1 MQPRCLKCGK
11 NHATRNCLIKERQEN
26 PFCINCQD
34 YGHSACYTK
43 CPKFPSRKKGTPFGD
58 PKKKRNFAS
67 KWIKEG
73 ISFANVVSG
82 EVPNQIPIDDKKRF
96 PHGFLSQDS
105 NNTSDLTQFDSARGR
120 VRPRCV
126 FFLDWITMDMC
137 ASRTDVASSV
147 EVSDLFTLEPMSF
160 DVMAA
165 TEYIE
170 NCTTCAES
178 EDLCGVLDEI
188 LFTLEDVDAEAQ
200 ITPERLRLVNLVQLS
215 ALKCSRRSIRLQ
227 NAEFKNTLGRLS
239 FLAAPHCSL
248 TRFAAEAAASETP
261 ARIAAERR
269 SVEEEGESSA
279 EESSVE
285 IDSAKS
291 AKSVIAQSSP
301 AAKAAESA
309 SAPESS
315 KKDDGFTT
323 VGQNGKRIAPIVIDA
338 QSNATELLTQ
348 IGNLCSNTSLQGRFE
363 NGKLRV
369 FPTSA
374 EEHRIIQKFVSDK
387 KMRSHTFEMA
397 HNKQLKVVLRGL
409 PTDYNQGEL
418 MSELSTLGFKP
429 NHISLLRN
437 RKTNTNMPLFLV
449 TLLRNP
455 ENKGIFNIKNIG
467 FFRVSVEPLN
477 KSTLPPQCYRCQEFF
492 HHSRFCTRA
501 PKCLKC
507 SGGHLTSEC
516 TKSAKAPAK
525 CANCCGPHPANFS
538 GCPKNPINTKTTKS
552 KTAKNV

>member
-1 MQPRCLKCGK
+1 M
-11 NHATRNCLIKERQEN
+11 
-26 PFCINCQD
+26 
-34 YGHSACYTK
+34 S
-43 CPKFPSRKKGTPFGD
+43 
-58 PKKKRNFAS
+58 
-67 KWIKEG
+67 
-73 ISFANVVSG
+73 
-82 EVPNQIPIDDKKRF
+82 
-96 PHGFLSQDS
+96 
-105 NNTSDLTQFDSARGR
+105 
-120 VRPRCV
+120 
-126 FFLDWITMDMC
+126 
-137 ASRTDVASSV
+137 ASRTDVAPSI
-147 EVSDLFTLEPMSF
+147 EVSDLFTTEPLSF

-165 TEYIE
+165 TDYID

-178 EDLCGVLDEI
+178 EDLCGILDEI

-200 ITPERLRLVNLVQLS
+200 ITPERLRLVNLVQWA

-227 NAEFKNTLGRLS
+227 NAEFKKYIREVELS
-239 FLAAPHCSL
+239 RRTP
-248 TRFAAEAAASETP
+248 TAASP
-261 ARIAAERR
+261 ASQQKRPLAKRQPASPQKDVPSKKQAKSERKLPR
-269 SVEEEGESSA
+269 TSTSPRHIEDSSSMEEGETSA

-285 IDSAKS
+285 IDSAKP

-309 SAPESS
+309 SAPEPS

-323 VGQNGKRIAPIVIDA
+323 VGRNGKRIAPIVIDA

-387 KMRSHTFEMA
+387 KMRSHTFEMPPP
-397 HNKQLKVVLRGL
+397 LKVVLRGL
-409 PTDYNQGEL
+409 PTDYNQEEL
-418 MSELSTLGFKP
+418 MSELHSLGFKP

-455 ENKGIFNIKNIG
+455 ENKG
-467 FFRVSVEPLN
+467 
-477 KSTLPPQCYRCQEFF
+477 
-492 HHSRFCTRA
+492 
-501 PKCLKC
+501 
-507 SGGHLTSEC
+507 GHLTSEC

-525 CANCCGPHPANFS
+525 CANCSGPHPANFS

-552 KTAKNV
+552 KAAKNVWHERVAARKQNSINLNLPLRKLLKDQKQLTGCQRSDNKNGPDDVSVGRYAVLTTV

>member
-1 MQPRCLKCGK
+1 
-11 NHATRNCLIKERQEN
+11 
-26 PFCINCQD
+26 
-34 YGHSACYTK
+34 
-43 CPKFPSRKKGTPFGD
+43 
-58 PKKKRNFAS
+58 
-67 KWIKEG
+67 
-73 ISFANVVSG
+73 
-82 EVPNQIPIDDKKRF
+82 
-96 PHGFLSQDS
+96 
-105 NNTSDLTQFDSARGR
+105 
-120 VRPRCV
+120 
-126 FFLDWITMDMC
+126 MDMS
-137 ASRTDVASSV
+137 ASRTDVASSI

-200 ITPERLRLVNLVQLS
+200 ITPERLRLVNLVQW
-215 ALKCSRRSIRLQ
+215 AELKCSRRSIRLQ
-227 NAEFKNTLGRLS
+227 NAELKKYIREVELS
-239 FLAAPHCSL
+239 RRTP
-248 TRFAAEAAASETP
+248 TAASP
-261 ARIAAERR
+261 ASQQKRTLAKRQPASPQKDVPSKKQAKSERKLPR
-269 SVEEEGESSA
+269 TSTSPRHIEDSSSMEEGESSA

-291 AKSVIAQSSP
+291 AKLVIAQSSP

-323 VGQNGKRIAPIVIDA
+323 VGRNGKRIAPIVIDA
-338 QSNATELLTQ
+338 QINITELLTQ
-348 IGNLCSNTSLQGRFE
+348 IGNLCNNTSLQGRFE

-409 PTDYNQGEL
+409 PTDYNQEEL
-418 MSELSTLGFKP
+418 MSELTTLGFKP

-492 HHSRFCTRA
+492 HHSRICTRA

-507 SGGHLTSEC
+507 SEAISPLNAPSQPRPRLSVPIAAVRTLQTSRV
-516 TKSAKAPAK
+516 APK
-525 CANCCGPHPANFS
+525 TQSTLRQQSQKRRKTS
-538 GCPKNPINTKTTKS
+538 GTSVRLRASKIPIKLNLPLRKLLKDHKTTHWMPK
-552 KTAKNV
+552 K